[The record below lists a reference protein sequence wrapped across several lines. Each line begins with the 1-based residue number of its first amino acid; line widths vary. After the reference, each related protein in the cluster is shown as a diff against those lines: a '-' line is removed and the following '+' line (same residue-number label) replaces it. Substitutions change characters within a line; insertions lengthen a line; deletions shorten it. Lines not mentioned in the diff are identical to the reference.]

1 MPTTIERRLL
11 TERSSLRLIRV
22 FAMRLLRFFFATL
35 FLSPTHG
42 VVTSDGNGTHL
53 TEPGVP
59 MFGLDH
65 DGVVQVLRNGAFSC
79 SGSLIEGGYHIL
91 TAGHCVSAETIQ
103 SMSVRFL
110 LEDRTIE
117 IPAVSWRAHP
127 DYPDIQGLDLGIIT
141 LAERAPIQLPRYQP
155 LRALGREINTPNV
168 LFGYGVTGYGET
180 GKEAGSGGSK
190 RGGRNRYEATSATQN
205 VTLATINGSD
215 DERWIF
221 SDFDS
226 GLPVNDGFGFH
237 FQKEDLGFGNDEAYA
252 SSGDSGG
259 PIFIENRFDF
269 AIAGVVSG
277 GARHNANPNSDVDDT
292 VNGTWGQFSRDTRI
306 SSPESI
312 AFIDAHTMSVL
323 EACPVTFRHN
333 ESSVSLEIQC
343 EAGDVVYVRHSSDLD
358 NWETYKTIRP
368 ETANVEVSI
377 TEGISSEF
385 EDRGF
390 FVALKE
396 TGEPFVSLPDP
407 GSLFGIESSS
417 NSALLAVS
425 SVNGFGQSRHD
436 LDLSN
441 LDGLAFDPLK
451 KQLYSFDSETEKLFA
466 MDANSG
472 VIEYLNELDLTG
484 YTISGLAFNPESR
497 RLFAIG
503 KNPSSQEILLGIDV
517 DQGAMS
523 PIGFPGIEV
532 TGLAFYTGAASLF
545 ATSSESDSL
554 YLVNTQTGQ
563 LTIVGPLGVDIGQS
577 GLTYEA
583 KTDGLYLSDAASG
596 LLYAVDRSGGTA
608 SALGP
613 TGYSNVTALA
623 ANNSISDQ
631 PLYSTT
637 TNDRLGKLF
646 PILTTGELIGP
657 LSLSSLNG
665 LALDANTGTLYGI
678 DIATD
683 TLVRIDRETGSLE
696 EVGPLEV
703 NFPGVAGLAF
713 DPVSKIL
720 YATSNGEA
728 ANLYKVDTL
737 TGAAIQVGPLGIN
750 MPGLAYVPTEE
761 TLYGVSGQDDT
772 LYQIDP
778 ATGEAT
784 SIGPLG
790 INVSYNGLAYSV
802 YHDTLFLVSSSATER
817 LYSIDRT
824 SGTATQILQSEFARA
839 NGLAADN
846 LNP

>member
-1 MPTTIERRLL
+1 
-11 TERSSLRLIRV
+11 
-22 FAMRLLRFFFATL
+22 MRLLRFLVATL
-35 FLSPTHG
+35 FLSPTQG

-53 TEPGVP
+53 TEPGEP
-59 MFGLDH
+59 MFGINH
-65 DGVVQVLRNGAFSC
+65 DSVVQVLRNGGFSC
-79 SGSLIEGGYHIL
+79 SGALLEGGYHVL
-91 TAGHCVSAETIQ
+91 TAGHCVSSDTIQ

-117 IPAVSWRAHP
+117 IPAVFWQPHP
-127 DYPDIQGLDLGIIT
+127 DYPDIQGLDIGIIT

-155 LRALGREINTPNV
+155 LRALGKEINTPNV
-168 LFGYGVTGYGET
+168 VFGYGVTGYGAT
-180 GKEAGSGGSK
+180 GKEAGSGGTK
-190 RGGRNRYEATSATQN
+190 RGGRNRYEATSTTKN

-215 DERWIF
+215 NERWLF

-226 GLPVNDGFGFH
+226 GLAENDGFGFH

-259 PIFIENRFDF
+259 PIFIENRFGF

-323 EACPVTFRHN
+323 EECPVIFRHTA
-333 ESSVSLEIQC
+333 SSVSLKIQC
-343 EAGDVVYVRHSSDLD
+343 EAGDVVYVRHSSDLN

-385 EDRGF
+385 ENRGF

-407 GSLFGIESSS
+407 GLLFGIESSS
-417 NSALLAVS
+417 DSALLAIS
-425 SVNGFGQSRHD
+425 SNDGFGQPRHD

-441 LDGLAFDPLK
+441 LDGLAFDALT

-466 MDANSG
+466 INANSG
-472 VIEYLNELDLTG
+472 EVEYFNGLNLIG
-484 YTISGLAFNPESR
+484 YTIAGLAFDPESR
-497 RLFAIG
+497 RLFAVG
-503 KNPSSQEILLGIDV
+503 MNPSSQEILLRIDV
-517 DQGAMS
+517 NLNTVS
-523 PIGFPGIEV
+523 TIGFLETEL
-532 TGLAFYTGAASLF
+532 TGLAFDTGAASLF
-545 ATSSESDSL
+545 ATSSLSDSL
-554 YLVNTQTGQ
+554 YQIDTQTGQ
-563 LTIVGPLGVDIGQS
+563 LTVVGPLGVDIGQS
-577 GLTYEA
+577 GLTYET

-596 LLYAVDRSGGTA
+596 LLYAVDRSEGTA
-608 SALGP
+608 TSLGP
-613 TGYSNVTALA
+613 IGYSNVTALA
-623 ANNSISDQ
+623 ANNSTSDQ
-631 PLYSTT
+631 PLYSATV
-637 TNDRLGKLF
+637 NDRLGILY
-646 PILTTGELIGP
+646 PIATTGELVGP
-657 LSLSSLNG
+657 LSPSSPNG
-665 LALDANTGTLYGI
+665 LALDVNTGTLYGI

-683 TLVRIDRETGSLE
+683 TLVRVDRENGFLE
-696 EVGPLEV
+696 EVGPLTV

-713 DPVSKIL
+713 DPVSRIL

-728 ANLYKVDTL
+728 ANLCKVDIL
-737 TGAAIQVGPLGIN
+737 TGEAIQVGPLGRN
-750 MPGLAYVPTEE
+750 VPGLAYVPAEE
-761 TLYGVSGQDDT
+761 TLYGVSGQDDM

-784 SIGPLG
+784 SIGPLE
-790 INVSYNGLAYSV
+790 INVSFNGIAYSA
-802 YHDTLFLVSSSATER
+802 YIDTIFLVSSSATER

-824 SGTATQILQSEFARA
+824 SGIATQVSQSEFARA